1 MCARGVEDLPF
12 HNRAAQRVRT
22 GLFSRQKRA
31 EIALLESIDRGGVSK
46 TRQYSGPEL
55 QPIEVCEEERLVAP
69 IVDFGDIHG
78 PAGSKPEGIAPLLG
92 DLVGEESAGVQC
104 VVCKVFVQAP
114 VQLFR
119 SRL

>member
-55 QPIEVCEEERLVAP
+55 QPIEVCEEEGLVAP
-69 IVDFGDIHG
+69 IIDFGDIDRS
-78 PAGSKPEGIAPLLG
+78 AGRKAEGIAPLLG
-92 DLVGEESAGVQC
+92 YLLRKEPAGVQR
-104 VVCKVFVQAP
+104 VVCKVFVEAAL
-114 VQLFR
+114 QLFR
-119 SRL
+119 A